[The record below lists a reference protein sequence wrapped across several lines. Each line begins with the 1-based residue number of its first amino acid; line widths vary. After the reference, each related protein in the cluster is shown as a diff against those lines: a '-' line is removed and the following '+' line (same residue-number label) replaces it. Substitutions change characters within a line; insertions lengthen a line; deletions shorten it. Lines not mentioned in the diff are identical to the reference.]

1 MNELNFNDLQSIL
14 FGIMQTWQDND
25 ILQKGS
31 NEFCTSNLSRNYSGS
46 NSVRKFMNELLM
58 ILIILI
64 FLNITGIGLA
74 TFTVSPWIQY
84 NFPMQDFKTTPEKIR
99 SNSGL
104 NRSMHDRRG
113 GTCVYITAYLTEFN
127 FCYASF
133 IEIPTI
139 NLYYHR
145 DFVFLLNSRC
155 HLGPP
160 P

>member
-64 FLNITGIGLA
+64 FFLNYGDRIGYVHRRTLN
-74 TFTVSPWIQY
+74 TVQFSHAR
-84 NFPMQDFKTTPEKIR
+84 F
-99 SNSGL
+99 
-104 NRSMHDRRG
+104 
-113 GTCVYITAYLTEFN
+113 
-127 FCYASF
+127 
-133 IEIPTI
+133 
-139 NLYYHR
+139 
-145 DFVFLLNSRC
+145 
-155 HLGPP
+155 
-160 P
+160 